1 MSIRITPESD
11 PQALARRLT
20 GGPDAASLRSSEAR
34 RRLLERWAD
43 VLTDAELSVDFTNEE
58 GQTAHVTLGDRHPE
72 IVIPSWEIDQ
82 PLTELDREPY
92 DLLIQRTLTLHEV
105 GHILFTD
112 GEALTKAKQSLPAAE
127 HDIFHMM
134 FNALEDGAIEEQLRQ
149 EYEVAGDIE
158 FTNANFRYQYEDGT
172 RVYNL
177 LQATQTACL
186 NLAVYDSGHLS
197 DLLDESKSDARF
209 DEDSTRDV
217 FESEVLPE
225 IRSAVTDVLA
235 EPDPEKRVDRILELW
250 KEIRDHFTDYDFPDD
265 EAAPE
270 TDLNPQTVG
279 DGTDAD
285 GLSSTDKDAVS
296 DHAERVVDGNADSP
310 TPDTGGETQNGS
322 ENDSEDHDGGDSS
335 DNKSSSGPSSDDHS
349 TNSDTTRSGTGREN
363 TDTEQDGN
371 TASNESDTAS
381 EDGSKQTGDG
391 SEDVDSPDRTEN
403 DLGGKTDSSDE
414 SGGTNQT
421 NDKADS
427 DDDTSTD
434 TEERM
439 APSSGDETEISDDR
453 GSELDP
459 NTEQEDGPEQRGLDQ
474 DRSESEEQTSASK
487 SGGTSSGSGR
497 LDTDSD
503 VPTPGDEDGTRDPT
517 EGGDHDDQGTP
528 EEKKS
533 EDQPTETEIERRYN
547 RLLDR
552 QRRSE
557 EEDRREYEDAI
568 GEYADVLD
576 KLQRDGL
583 EPSEL
588 EVADGDERR
597 QGGWSTIRRESN
609 QLKRILE
616 QQFQQ
621 ERRSKQRRGRRSGH
635 LDSRSLTR
643 VALDDPRVFRQ
654 EDDPDEKDYRFV
666 FVLDRSSSMGS
677 EIETAERALVTLSR
691 ALEELDIDVSIIDMY
706 QSSARLAKPFG
717 VQTENA
723 LDRLLTGST
732 SGSTPLSDVLRVA
745 RERVEGADGT
755 PAMIVLTDGQPNNRQ
770 TYLDEVQRTNF
781 PVVGVYLALR
791 AHSRAQAVKRFDDS
805 EQLYDRRKIVINESE
820 IGGDLRDLC
829 REIMF

>member
-1 MSIRITPESD
+1 MSVRITPDSD

-43 VLTDAELSVDFTNEE
+43 VLTDADLSVDFTDEE

-72 IVIPSWEIDQ
+72 IVIPSWKIDQ
-82 PLTELDREPY
+82 PLTDLDRETY

-112 GEALTKAKQSLPAAE
+112 GEALTNAKQSLPAAE
-127 HDIFHMM
+127 HDIFHML

-172 RVYNL
+172 RAYNL

-186 NLAVYDSGHLS
+186 NLAVHDSGHLAE
-197 DLLDESKSDARF
+197 LLDESESDAKF
-209 DEDSTRDV
+209 DEDSMRDV

-225 IRSAVTDVLA
+225 IRSVVTDVLA

-250 KEIRDHFTDYDFPDD
+250 KEIRDHFTDYDLPDD
-265 EAAPE
+265 KADPE

-285 GLSSTDKDAVS
+285 GLSSTDRDAVS
-296 DHAERVVDGNADSP
+296 DHADRVVNGNAASP
-310 TPDTGGETQNGS
+310 TPDTEGETQNDSG
-322 ENDSEDHDGGDSS
+322 NDSDDHDGGDSADDES
-335 DNKSSSGPSSDDHS
+335 ASNPSSNDQS
-349 TNSDTTRSGTGREN
+349 ANSDTAPPRTEGR
-363 TDTEQDGN
+363 DTEQDGN
-371 TASNESDTAS
+371 AVSNESDTVGENGS
-381 EDGSKQTGDG
+381 EHTEDGSDDVG
-391 SEDVDSPDRTEN
+391 SSDKTEN
-403 DLGGKTDSSDE
+403 DLGGEIDSSDE
-414 SGGTNQT
+414 SSGTDQT
-421 NDKADS
+421 NDKVDS
-427 DDDTSTD
+427 DDNVPTGG
-434 TEERM
+434 EEQVP
-439 APSSGDETEISDDR
+439 PSAADESEVPDDGGNESNR
-453 GSELDP
+453 G
-459 NTEQEDGPEQRGLDQ
+459 TEQGNGPEQSALGRD
-474 DRSESEEQTSASK
+474 ESEAGGETSTTE
-487 SGGTSSGSGR
+487 SGGTSSGSGG
-497 LDTDSD
+497 LDQDSD
-503 VPTPGDEDGTRDPT
+503 VPNPGEEDSTRRST
-517 EGGDHDDQGTP
+517 EEEDHDDQENL
-528 EEKKS
+528 EEKESGDK
-533 EDQPTETEIERRYN
+533 PTETEIERRYN

-557 EEDRREYEDAI
+557 EEDRREYEDAVE
-568 GEYADVLD
+568 EYADVLD
-576 KLQRDGL
+576 KLQRNGL
-583 EPSEL
+583 EPSGL

-597 QGGWSTIRRESN
+597 QAAWSTIRRESN

-616 QQFQQ
+616 QRLQQ
-621 ERRSKQRRGRRSGH
+621 EQRSKQRRGRRSGH
-635 LDSRSLTR
+635 LDPRSLSR

-654 EDDPDEKDYRFV
+654 EDDPDEKDYKFV

-677 EIETAERALVTLSR
+677 EIEAAERSLVTLSR

-706 QSSARLAKPFG
+706 RSSARLAKPFG

-745 RERVEGADGT
+745 RERVEGDDGT

-781 PVVGVYLALR
+781 PVVGVYLALG
-791 AHSRAQAVKRFDDS
+791 AHSRSQAVKRFDDS
-805 EQLYDRRKIVINESE
+805 EQLYDRRKIVIDENE
-820 IGGDLRDLC
+820 IATDLRGLC